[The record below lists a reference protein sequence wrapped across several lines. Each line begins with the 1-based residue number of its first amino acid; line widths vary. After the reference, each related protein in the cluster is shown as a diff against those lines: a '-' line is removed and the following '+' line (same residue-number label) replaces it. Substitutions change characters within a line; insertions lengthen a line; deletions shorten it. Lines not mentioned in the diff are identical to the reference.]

1 MKPQSWECV
10 NRIAGRHSSP
20 PLHGDSRPGGVGHS
34 KALNS
39 PHLRQNRGPKR
50 QAGAVS
56 REYGHLIRT
65 GLACS
70 IFAACNKPAKA
81 ESTRGDAF
89 APEGTEMKLIDLRS
103 DTITLP
109 TDEMR
114 RAMYEAV
121 VGDDVYGED
130 PTVNLL
136 EERSAALLGKEAGL
150 FTASGTMSNLIAV
163 LTHTQAGDEVLLG
176 SESHILWYEVG
187 GASALGGVLLR
198 TVPNEED
205 GSLDLNRVEA
215 TIRPDD
221 LHYPPTTLLCLENTH
236 NRCGGTVL
244 TAEYTA
250 SACDLAHRHGV
261 AVHLDGARIFN
272 AAVALGVSAAQLSWR
287 VDSVCYCLSK
297 SLSAPVGSVLC
308 GSAEFITRARKTRK
322 MLGGGMRQ
330 AGVIAAAGLVALD
343 TMIDRLPVDHA
354 NAKRLAVGLSQI
366 PGFTCSPEK
375 TVTNIVMFGLSP
387 RVPPDAFIDGMRERG
402 VKMAHRE
409 GPRFRAV
416 THRMV
421 EAEDVD
427 RVLDAIRA
435 VVRAC

>member
-1 MKPQSWECV
+1 M
-10 NRIAGRHSSP
+10 
-20 PLHGDSRPGGVGHS
+20 
-34 KALNS
+34 
-39 PHLRQNRGPKR
+39 
-50 QAGAVS
+50 
-56 REYGHLIRT
+56 
-65 GLACS
+65 
-70 IFAACNKPAKA
+70 
-81 ESTRGDAF
+81 
-89 APEGTEMKLIDLRS
+89 IDLRS
-103 DTITLP
+103 DTTTLP

-114 RAMYEAV
+114 RAMYEAE

-130 PTVNLL
+130 PSVNLL
-136 EERSAALLGKEAGL
+136 EKRSAALLGMEAGL

-163 LTHTQAGDEVLLG
+163 LTHTRAGDEVVVG
-176 SESHILWYEVG
+176 SEGHILWYEVG

-205 GSLDLNRVEA
+205 GSLDLGRVEA

-221 LHYPPTTLLCLENTH
+221 LHYPPTVLLCLENTH

-244 TAEYTA
+244 TPEYTQ
-250 SACDLAHRHGV
+250 SACDVAHRHGL

-272 AAVALGVSAAQLSWR
+272 AAAALDVPAMRLTST

-308 GSAEFITRARKTRK
+308 GSAEFIARARKKRK

-343 TMIDRLPVDHA
+343 TMLDRLPVDHA
-354 NAKRLAVGLSQI
+354 NAKRLAVGLSRI
-366 PGFTCSPEK
+366 PGFTCSPDK
-375 TVTNIVMFGLSP
+375 TVTNIVMFGLPSQ
-387 RVPPDAFIDGMRERG
+387 VPANAFIDGTREKGLR
-402 VKMAHRE
+402 MAHRE

-421 EAEDVD
+421 EAEDID
-427 RVLDAIRA
+427 RALDIIRA
-435 VVRAC
+435 TVQEIGECPSRDGRRRE